1 MQYGG
6 FSNTIRSVLFEVFRT
21 TLVEEKFSIV
31 LTRNSKHMACSEYTD
46 LRTLSKRR
54 FCSNLLYRI
63 NSRMIVI
70 KISVLYFFFFLVI
83 FLVCGARLDRLLK
96 CHAASNSITVF

>member
-1 MQYGG
+1 
-6 FSNTIRSVLFEVFRT
+6 
-21 TLVEEKFSIV
+21 
-31 LTRNSKHMACSEYTD
+31 
-46 LRTLSKRR
+46 
-54 FCSNLLYRI
+54 
-63 NSRMIVI
+63 MIVI